1 MCAPAGTSSVAVVT
15 TQNSTRTGTH
25 LDAGGVHTYYE
36 VYGIGDPLVLM
47 HGGLSTLE
55 MLDPLAAAL
64 SEGFRVYAPERRGH
78 GRTPDPGGPITFATM
93 AADTIAFLDALGVT
107 GAHLVGFS
115 DGGYVALEVALA
127 RPDLVGKLVM
137 MSAGA
142 HPDGYTPEQHEL
154 FARWTGHPSPPM
166 MAGFKELHGAVA
178 PGGPDSFEDLF
189 AKLVDVWGADPGHSM
204 ADLATVAA
212 PTLVLLGDDDVL
224 TIEHAAA
231 IARAIPDAQ
240 LAVVPN
246 TSHALPLEKPDLV
259 VRLLRDFLAVEQ
271 PAKMMSLRELLAHS

>member
-1 MCAPAGTSSVAVVT
+1 MT
-15 TQNSTRTGTH
+15 TPSSTRTGVY

-36 VYGIGDPLVLM
+36 VYGTGHPLVLM

-78 GRTPDPGGPITFATM
+78 GRTPNPGGSITYAGMT
-93 AADTIAFLDALGVT
+93 ADTIAFLDALGVT
-107 GAHLVGFS
+107 SAHLVGLS
-115 DGGYVALEVALA
+115 DGGYVALDVALA

-137 MSAGA
+137 MGAGV

-154 FARWTGHPSPPM
+154 FARWIGHPSPPV
-166 MAGFKELHGAVA
+166 MAGLKQLHGAVA

-189 AKLVDVWGADPGHSM
+189 AQIGDVFGADPGHSM
-204 ADLATVAA
+204 ADLATLAA
-212 PTLVLLGDDDVL
+212 PTLVLLGDDDVV
-224 TIEHAAA
+224 TVEHAAA
-231 IARAIPDAQ
+231 MARAIPDAQ

-246 TSHALPLEKPDLV
+246 TSHALPVEKPDLV
-259 VRLLRDFLAVEQ
+259 VRLLRDFLAPEQ
-271 PAKMMSLRELLAHS
+271 PAKMMSLRELLAQG